1 MAHCHRHVWTTD
13 DGNDIM
19 LKGWGTF
26 AKPEDGRIYYEV
38 KDNMVANVK
47 KV

>member
-1 MAHCHRHVWTTD
+1 MTAD
-13 DGNDIM
+13 DGTSVM
-19 LKGWGTF
+19 LRGCQWGTF
-26 AKPEDGRIYYEV
+26 AKDDRIYYEV

>member
-1 MAHCHRHVWTTD
+1 MTAD
-13 DGNDIM
+13 DGTGIM
-19 LKGWGTF
+19 LRGWGTF
-26 AKPEDGRIYYEV
+26 AKDDRVYYEV

>member
-1 MAHCHRHVWTTD
+1 MTPQYCKMTTD
-13 DGNDIM
+13 DGKDIM

-26 AKPEDGRIYYEV
+26 AKDDRIYYEV